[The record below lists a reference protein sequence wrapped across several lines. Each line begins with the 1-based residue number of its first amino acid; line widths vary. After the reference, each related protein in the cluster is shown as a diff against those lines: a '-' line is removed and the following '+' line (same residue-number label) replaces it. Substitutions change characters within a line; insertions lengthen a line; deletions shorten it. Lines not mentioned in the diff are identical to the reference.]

1 MSKIRTLTAVTEL
14 LSGVTYAASALEQDV
29 KMPWRRRQS
38 SVDFV
43 DSPGAWDRRGRG
55 AAPLEART
63 IDAELTV
70 VYDGTTTDFTAAW
83 RAFLLGPGG
92 GRQVQL
98 TFVEPDGT
106 PWYADAKCTGADME
120 TSTDYFSHCVIPAS
134 FFLASPYL
142 YLPDGTLRADT
153 GLLADA
159 GLVADGANPTAAI
172 TSNAASLSFSNT
184 GALPDEGGKVILNGP
199 LTGPIRVG
207 NGNVAVVNPE
217 TGIPRF
223 FFYLIDITAGETVT
237 IDSATGDVTSNIL
250 GAVAYQYMASDNASE
265 SYFPIGPGT
274 NAISV
279 TTGSAV
285 GQNGRI
291 TIVYKPL
298 TL

>member
-14 LSGVTYAASALEQDV
+14 LSGVTYTASALEQKV

-38 SVDFV
+38 SIDYR
-43 DSPGAWDRRGRG
+43 DSPGAWDPRGRG
-55 AAPLEART
+55 AAALEART
-63 IDAELTV
+63 IDAELTI

-92 GRQVQL
+92 GRQVRL
-98 TFVEPDGT
+98 TFVEPDGVS
-106 PWYADAKCTGADME
+106 WYADAKCTGGDME
-120 TSTDYFSHCVIPAS
+120 TSTDYFSYCVIPAS

-142 YLPDGTLRADT
+142 YLPDGTLLADT

-159 GLVADGANPTAAI
+159 GLVADGANPTVAI
-172 TSNAASLSFSNT
+172 TSNTATLTFSNAGT
-184 GALPDEGGKVILNGP
+184 LPSEGSVIHLDGP

-207 NGNVAVVNPE
+207 NANVAVVNPE

-223 FFYLIDITAGETVT
+223 FFYLIGVAAGETVT
-237 IDSATGDVTSNIL
+237 IDNATGDVTSTLL
-250 GAVAYQYMASDNASE
+250 GPVAYQYFAPDNVSE
-265 SYFPIGPGT
+265 SYLPIGPGS
-274 NAISV
+274 NVISV

>member
-14 LSGVTYAASALEQDV
+14 LSGVTYTASALDQSV

-38 SVDFV
+38 SVDFP
-43 DSPGAWDRRGRG
+43 DSPGAWDPRGRG

-70 VYDGTTTDFTAAW
+70 VYDVTTPDFTAAW

-92 GRQVQL
+92 GRRVQM

-106 PWYADAKCTGADME
+106 PWYADAKCTDGDME
-120 TSTDYFSHCVIPAS
+120 TSVDYFSHCVIPAS

-142 YLPDGTLRADT
+142 YRPTAEQTADS

-159 GLVADGANPTAAI
+159 GLTADTANPTQAI
-172 TSNAASLSFSNT
+172 TSNSATLTFSNI
-184 GALPDEGGKVILNGP
+184 GALPDEGGKVILDGP
-199 LTGPIRVG
+199 LTAPIRVG
-207 NGNVAVVNPE
+207 NANAAVVNPE
-217 TGIPRF
+217 TGIARF
-223 FFYLIDITAGETVT
+223 LFYLIDITAGETVT
-237 IDSATGDVTSNIL
+237 IDSATGDVTSNVL
-250 GAVAYQYMASDNASE
+250 GPVAYQYFAPDNVSE
-265 SYFPIGPGT
+265 SYFPIGPGS
-274 NAISV
+274 NVISV

-291 TIVYKPL
+291 TVVYRPL